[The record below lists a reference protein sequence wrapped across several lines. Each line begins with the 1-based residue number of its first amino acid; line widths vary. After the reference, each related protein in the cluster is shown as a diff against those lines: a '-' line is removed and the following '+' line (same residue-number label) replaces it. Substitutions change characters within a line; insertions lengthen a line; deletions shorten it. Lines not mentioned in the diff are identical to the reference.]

1 MIRNLEAEDKE
12 YHIVGDINCN
22 LLLAEKNVHSK
33 RLIDIM
39 DIYQLE
45 EIITEPTRVTIDT
58 SSLIDVF
65 ITNIN
70 QKVKSSGV
78 IRLGIS
84 DHYMIYVCTKA
95 AESVDRLLK
104 FLRLDLLKTTTNL
117 HSEGI
122 CSIH

>member
-1 MIRNLEAEDKE
+1 MS
-12 YHIVGDINCN
+12 IVI
-22 LLLAEKNVHSK
+22 K

-45 EIITEPTRVTIDT
+45 QIITEPTRVTIDT
-58 SSLIDVF
+58 LSLIDVF
-65 ITNIN
+65 ITNIPS
-70 QKVKSSGV
+70 QKVKYSGV

-84 DHYMIYVCTKA
+84 DHYMIYVCSLPKTQ
-95 AESVDRLLK
+95 SVDRLLK
-104 FLRLDLLKTTTNL
+104 LLRLDLLKTTTNL

>member
-1 MIRNLEAEDKE
+1 
-12 YHIVGDINCN
+12 
-22 LLLAEKNVHSK
+22 
-33 RLIDIM
+33 M

-45 EIITEPTRVTIDT
+45 QIITEPTRVTIDT

-65 ITNIN
+65 ITNIA

-84 DHYMIYVCTKA
+84 DHYMIYVCTKDA
-95 AESVDRLLK
+95 ISRPPPKV
-104 FLRLDLLKTTTNL
+104 RLDLLKTATNL

-122 CSIH
+122 SSIH